1 MNKVLLLN
9 KSSGIT
15 SREAINK
22 LTKIFHTKKI
32 GHTGTLDPLA
42 TGVLVVCINEATK
55 LCELLTQETKEYIA
69 TIKLGISTDT
79 LDITGNIQKQE
90 KIKKYSP
97 VEIQRVLDSFLQTYK
112 QEVPLYSAVRINGK
126 KLYEY
131 ARQNIPVKLPQREVT
146 IYDIKLLDYKDDLI
160 KFQVKVSKGTYIR
173 SLIKDICIKL
183 NTIGC
188 MQELIRTKQGIFD
201 LKNSYT
207 IENIIDGNYELLSIE
222 DVLKN
227 FPKKNLSFEEYQK
240 VKNGAILPND
250 LNHDKTAFVYKGKI
264 IAIYQIYPKDPT
276 KIKPYRMFNN

>member
-79 LDITGNIQKQE
+79 LDITG
-90 KIKKYSP
+90 KIIKEEETKKYT
-97 VEIQRVLDSFLQTYK
+97 EEQIQNVLNSFLHK
-112 QEVPLYSAVRINGK
+112 SMQEVPLYSAVRINGK